1 MLAEL
6 LATFNVSAMQAVML
20 EAFMEAHSRQK
31 SLEEKQLTLS
41 KVWTGATLSVNMH
54 MMNRIKNP
62 EISHFS

>member
-1 MLAEL
+1 
-6 LATFNVSAMQAVML
+6 MQAVML